1 MSKEKQGLQVVELI
15 LLGGNDDVV
24 IFEDGVELILVACWN
39 VTEGLLKN
47 DRIVDDFVEAHAS
60 KRVVLVDWSHLI
72 EYFEAKCPNFI
83 GCLLLFLLV
92 VRLAAYFDDKVGNAS
107 GCLTVY
113 FVKLD
118 PLLEYSQD

>member
-1 MSKEKQGLQVVELI
+1 MPKEKQGLQVVELI

-47 DRIVDDFVEAHAS
+47 DRIIDDFVEAHTS

-83 GCLLLFLLV
+83 DCLLLFLLV